1 MNNNTIKINSQM
13 LGEDASEQQT
23 EKMVELLQNLG
34 YDVEYTTNT
43 GSINNDIDSIN
54 DIISERVWDKF
65 LEQL

>member
-34 YDVEYTTNT
+34 YDVEYTTDT

>member
-65 LEQL
+65 